1 MNTFLFSLILILAG
15 GVLPLLLK
23 ANFKLM
29 KSAAILLIGCGCLL
43 GLYGALN
50 LLYRPE
56 AVSAAWPLLH
66 TFTLSLKIDRLS
78 AFFLL
83 PVFIVSPLAALYSYN
98 YLENPALSLRVAVNY
113 FFYALLTAA
122 MALVA
127 CADNIITFALA
138 WELMSLSSFFL
149 VIYDFKKTAA
159 RQAGYLYF
167 IFAQAGAMA
176 IFASFALLY
185 NYTGSMD
192 FAAFASTPET
202 AKSLIFTLAF
212 IGFGSKA
219 GIIPLHVWLPH
230 AHPAAPSHVSAIMSG
245 VMIKMGIYGIIRM
258 YSLLHPQGAYC
269 AELVI
274 IVGAVTG
281 VMGVVYA
288 LGQHNLK
295 RLLAYH
301 SVENIGIILLGLG
314 IGMLGIATG
323 NEIMAA
329 LGFAGGLL
337 HILNHAIFKSLLFM
351 GAGAVQHRT
360 GTLVI
365 ERLGGLMKR
374 MRLCGITFL
383 IGSLAIC
390 GLPPFNGFISEFL
403 IYNGAFQGVKSPPDL
418 FLFVILT
425 ILSLAV
431 IGGLAIACFTK
442 VVGIV
447 FLGEARS
454 EAAAQARPAGP
465 AIQAAMIIL
474 AVFCV
479 VIGLL
484 PQVIMPVVMPAAISI
499 LPHQI
504 IPRGLDMS
512 GMAGNL
518 SFGAVGFSLIV
529 LIIIGLRKLFT
540 GPAPYAP
547 TWGCGFSQRNP
558 RMQYTGS
565 SFAASLL
572 DFYKPFVKVDEKFSG
587 IHGFFPQKAE
597 YHSETQD
604 ISEVGLQRLIVQP
617 IMRLTDRLRWL
628 QHGHIQLYI
637 GYIFFALVGLLCWLL
652 LWGL

>member
-1 MNTFLFSLILILAG
+1 
-15 GVLPLLLK
+15 
-23 ANFKLM
+23 M
-29 KSAAILLIGCGCLL
+29 KSSAILLISCGCLL
-43 GLYGALN
+43 GLYSALN
-50 LLYRPE
+50 LLYQPE
-56 AVSAAWPLLH
+56 AASAAYPLLH
-66 TFTLSLKIDRLS
+66 VFTLSLKIDRLA

-83 PVFIVSPLAALYSYN
+83 PIFVISPLAALYSYN
-98 YLENPALSLRVAVNY
+98 YMENPAHSLSLAINY

-138 WELMSLSSFFL
+138 WEIMSLSSFFL
-149 VIYDFKKTAA
+149 VIFDFDKSTV
-159 RQAGYLYF
+159 RRAGYLYF
-167 IFAQAGAMA
+167 IFAQAGAIA

-185 NYTGSMD
+185 SHTGSMD
-192 FAAFASTPET
+192 FAAFASVPES
-202 AKSLIFTLAF
+202 AKALIFSLAF

-219 GIIPLHVWLPH
+219 GIIPLHAWLPH

-245 VMIKMGIYGIIRM
+245 VMIKMGVYGILRM
-258 YSLLHPQGAYC
+258 YTLLQPQGTYC

-274 IVGAVTG
+274 IIGAITG

-295 RLLAYH
+295 QLLAYH
-301 SVENIGIILLGLG
+301 SVENIGIIILGLG

-323 NEIMAA
+323 NETMAA

-360 GTLVI
+360 GTLI
-365 ERLGGLMKR
+365 LEQLGGLMKR

-383 IGSLAIC
+383 LGSLAIC

-403 IYNGAFQGVKSPPDL
+403 IYNGAFHGVKSQPDL

-425 ILSLAV
+425 ILSLAI

-442 VVGIV
+442 VIGVV
-447 FLGEARS
+447 FLGEPRS
-454 EAAAQARPAGP
+454 EAAAKARPAGP
-465 AIQAAMIIL
+465 AIQTAMITL
-474 AVFCV
+474 AIFCV

-484 PQVIMPVVMPAAISI
+484 PQVIMPVIMPVAISI

-504 IPRGLDMS
+504 IPQGLNIN

-529 LIIIGLRKLFT
+529 LIIIGLRKLLT
-540 GPAPYAP
+540 GPAPHAP
-547 TWGCGFSQRNP
+547 TWGCGFSQWNP

-572 DFYKPFVKVDEKFSG
+572 DFYKPFVRVHEKFSG
-587 IHGFFPQKAE
+587 IHDFFSQRAS
-597 YHSETQD
+597 YHSEAQD
-604 ISEVGLQRLIVQP
+604 ISEIGIQRVIVQP
-617 IMRLTDRLRWL
+617 IMHLTARLRWL

-637 GYIFFALVGLLCWLL
+637 GYIFCTLSGLLFWLL
-652 LWGL
+652 VWN